1 MTVEQG
7 EHHAHLVPGTGSAID
22 KRNDR
27 LLTRHIPIRSTQGFE
42 QAVVALRFQIN
53 GVHRYREFDEEAV
66 ALLFLYHCR
75 KLFHQQFLHTL
86 RQSLHARRG
95 VYADDDRTEAARR
108 RETQSTRRLADIRFV
123 TEDLQVLRK
132 IFIDEELLQALVGTL
147 RPLRREQ
154 GVDGATDKP
163 CGVRIVANPKQLLND
178 T

>member
-7 EHHAHLVPGTGSAID
+7 EHHAHHVPGTGSAID

-27 LLTRHIPIRSTQGFE
+27 LLTRHIPIRSAQGFE
-42 QAVVALRFQIN
+42 QAVVVLRFQVN
-53 GVHRYREFDEEAV
+53 GVHRYREVDEEAV
-66 ALLFLYHCR
+66 ALFFLYHCR

-86 RQSLHARRG
+86 RQSLHARRC
-95 VYADDDRTEAARR
+95 VNADDDGSDTARR
-108 RETQSTRRLADIRFV
+108 RETQSTRRRADIGFV
-123 TEDLQVLRK
+123 TEYLQVLRK
-132 IFIDEELLQALVGTL
+132 IFIDEEFLQALVGTL
-147 RPLRREQ
+147 RPLGGEQ

>member
-1 MTVEQG
+1 M
-7 EHHAHLVPGTGSAID
+7 S
-22 KRNDR
+22 
-27 LLTRHIPIRSTQGFE
+27 LLQK
-42 QAVVALRFQIN
+42 
-53 GVHRYREFDEEAV
+53 VHGG
-66 ALLFLYHCR
+66 
-75 KLFHQQFLHTL
+75 
-86 RQSLHARRG
+86 G
-95 VYADDDRTEAARR
+95 VYADDDGADTARR

-154 GVDGATDKP
+154 CVDGATDKP